1 MAKTDKGARAD
12 KGESEVATSKMEI
25 PIQMVANILEEKHT
39 RAGNKPDTVTTIK
52 RGDTLSSLARKY
64 GTTVKALM
72 AANPDIKNANKIF
85 AGKKLNIKNMSVPQ
99 ATEDD
104 PKPTRKPAVP
114 PKMEDFM
121 KKDIES
127 QYAKDSINKPT
138 RKPKPSSSSSDD
150 GNDVEYKHGGSLT
163 KRSSSGR
170 VGVGAAQRGYG
181 AVRSK

>member
-1 MAKTDKGARAD
+1 MAKTNKGATAD
-12 KGESEVATSKMEI
+12 KGESEVATSKKEI
-25 PIQMVANILEEKHT
+25 PIQTLVNILEKQHT

-52 RGDTLSSLARKY
+52 RGDTLSALARKY

-99 ATEDD
+99 ATEND

-114 PKMEDFM
+114 PKMPDFM
-121 KKDIES
+121 KKEIES
-127 QYAKDSINKPT
+127 QYAKDSVDKPT
-138 RKPKPSSSSSDD
+138 RKPTPSSSSSDD